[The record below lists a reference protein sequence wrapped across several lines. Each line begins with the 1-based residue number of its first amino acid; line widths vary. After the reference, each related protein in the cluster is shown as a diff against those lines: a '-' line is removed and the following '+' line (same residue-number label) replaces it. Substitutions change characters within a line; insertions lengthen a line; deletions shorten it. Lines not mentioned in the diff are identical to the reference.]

1 MTGQISPLNYMKA
14 DKAVGSMKKDPRHS
28 AVLKRSLNQKVQ
40 SGYFMI
46 SSGFSVQAEHAHQN
60 QRKFPF

>member
-1 MTGQISPLNYMKA
+1 MTGQRSALNFMKA
-14 DKAVGSMKKDPRHS
+14 DKNVGSMRKVPHHC